1 MDDGLGAVLSLVPAA
16 EERTR
21 PIAFAG
27 KPLSQDCSLFLPV
40 HVSITVVIALKC
52 LWAGFQ
58 LYFMLSALGLYLNT

>member
-1 MDDGLGAVLSLVPAA
+1 MVLAHPDFEKPFILSTDTSTMDDGLGAVLSLVPAA

-40 HVSITVVIALKC
+40 HVSTVS
-52 LWAGFQ
+52 LW
-58 LYFMLSALGLYLNT
+58 